1 MAAILGIVIVLGL
14 ALFFF
19 HFRSMG
25 RMGQQPSAGERMKH
39 NGTQVRKQGPR
50 ASGLNES
57 VKIREDEFSDCPVS
71 GQSAVP
77 PA

>member
-19 HFRSMG
+19 LFRSMG

-50 ASGLNES
+50 ASGLN
-57 VKIREDEFSDCPVS
+57 
-71 GQSAVP
+71 
-77 PA
+77 